1 MTTPQSV
8 PAGSSVQL
16 GLPSFPADVSFVDR
30 LRRAVA
36 ADPAVAAAYVVSIAV
51 QEPDADTFGPARDL
65 IGLDLADPTAEPE
78 DVIRRIGEAVAEVV
92 PADAQLSVAVLSE
105 TARPTALRAVA
116 PIGAGGKLEVLAA
129 ACAQDTS
136 QIPRFVEELLTATLF
151 VPAVADPAGEEGPD
165 GSEDTDPVADGPDT
179 HEETVARGG
188 ADAGPPR
195 VVQPGDQVQY
205 PVITVEGQQTIAA
218 FSSRWTL
225 QHADPPYATQLEV
238 SASQLLAN
246 WPDGVAFGLD
256 LGTQHGMQIPAADAV
271 RLREA
276 VRGQ

>member
-1 MTTPQSV
+1 MDPTQSV

-16 GLPSFPADVSFVDR
+16 GLPSFPADVRFVDR

-51 QEPDADTFGPARDL
+51 QEPDAETFGPSRDL
-65 IGLDLADPTAEPE
+65 IGLDLADPTAEPQE
-78 DVIRRIGEAVAEVV
+78 VIRRIGEAVAEAV
-92 PADAQLSVAVLSE
+92 PSDADLSVAVLSE

-136 QIPRFVEELLTATLF
+136 MIPRFVEELLGATLF
-151 VPAVADPAGEEGPD
+151 VPAVADPAGEAAGV
-165 GSEDTDPVADGPDT
+165 GADGGD
-179 HEETVARGG
+179 
-188 ADAGPPR
+188 ADAADPGDQEVAAAAPPR

-205 PVITVEGQQTIAA
+205 PVITVDGQETIAA
-218 FSSRWTL
+218 FSSWWTL
-225 QHADPPYATQLEV
+225 QHADPPYTNQLEV
-238 SASQLLAN
+238 SAAQLLAN
-246 WPDGVAFGLD
+246 WPDGVALGLD
-256 LGTQHGMQIPAADAV
+256 LGSQHGMQIPAADAV

-276 VRGQ
+276 VRGE

>member
-1 MTTPQSV
+1 MGSQERV

-16 GLPSFPADVSFVDR
+16 GLPSFPADVGFVDR

-51 QEPDADTFGPARDL
+51 QEPDTETFAPPRDL
-65 IGLDLADPTAEPE
+65 IGLDLADPTAEPQV
-78 DVIRRIGEAVAEVV
+78 VIQRIGEAVAETV
-92 PADAQLSVAVLSE
+92 PAGVELSVAVLSE

-129 ACAQDTS
+129 ACAQDS
-136 QIPRFVEELLTATLF
+136 AMIPRFVEELLGATLF
-151 VPAVADPAGEEGPD
+151 VPAVADPAGEEGPAGSD
-165 GSEDTDPVADGPDT
+165 GDGRQSEIPV
-179 HEETVARGG
+179 GG
-188 ADAGPPR
+188 EAAGDASLR

-205 PVITVEGQQTIAA
+205 PVITVDGQQTIAV
-218 FSSRWTL
+218 FSSWRTL
-225 QHADPPYATQLEV
+225 QHADPPHATQLEV
-238 SASQLLAN
+238 SAGQLLAN
-246 WPDGVAFGLD
+246 WPDGVALGLD

-276 VRGQ
+276 VRGE